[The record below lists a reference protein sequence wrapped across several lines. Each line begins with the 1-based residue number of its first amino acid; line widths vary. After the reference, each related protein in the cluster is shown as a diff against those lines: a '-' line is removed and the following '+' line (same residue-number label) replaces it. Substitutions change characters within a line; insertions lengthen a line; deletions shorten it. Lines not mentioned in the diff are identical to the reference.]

1 VHTTCTQPEGEEGES
16 MQTGGA
22 ANYGR
27 NLFFDPCRRRPCRLQ
42 PRRVN
47 SGARGSTARS
57 TWAEHQQ
64 LIGVQEIDGVTYLR
78 LTQPEPEDGEGE

>member
-1 VHTTCTQPEGEEGES
+1 
-16 MQTGGA
+16 
-22 ANYGR
+22 
-27 NLFFDPCRRRPCRLQ
+27 
-42 PRRVN
+42 VN